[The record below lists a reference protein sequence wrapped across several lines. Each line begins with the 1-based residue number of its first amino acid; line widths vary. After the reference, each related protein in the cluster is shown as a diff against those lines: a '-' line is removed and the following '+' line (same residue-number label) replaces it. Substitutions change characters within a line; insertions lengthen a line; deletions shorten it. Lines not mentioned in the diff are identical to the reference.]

1 MVMTSTVFAGET
13 SSSSDSDNQ
22 HILEFWGY
30 HAYIGTETYSDT
42 LLLRYYQPLEFDQW
56 RGTLRLDTSN
66 VSVYSHSPSESGI
79 DHHGA
84 GTTFLT
90 AWGTIANFNQS
101 WSSSAGGR
109 VILPVALSN
118 QWVAGPQIGAS
129 YKPPLGTQTWL
140 ADFSPLTRYMYG
152 FDVQNNTGPGNPSP
166 SPAVRRLELYPT
178 VGIQL
183 TPNTQ
188 IRFWDEN
195 GINYNAAAGS
205 WFVPLDAML
214 THRVNRH
221 FLFAVGASKQVVE
234 TYQQYKWMVYSKV
247 SFNF

>member
-1 MVMTSTVFAGET
+1 
-13 SSSSDSDNQ
+13 
-22 HILEFWGY
+22 
-30 HAYIGTETYSDT
+30 
-42 LLLRYYQPLEFDQW
+42 
-56 RGTLRLDTSN
+56 
-66 VSVYSHSPSESGI
+66 
-79 DHHGA
+79 
-84 GTTFLT
+84 
-90 AWGTIANFNQS
+90 
-101 WSSSAGGR
+101 
-109 VILPVALSN
+109 LPVALSN
-118 QWVAGPQIGAS
+118 QWVAGPQVGAS

-166 SPAVRRLELYPT
+166 TPAVRRLELYPT

-183 TPNTQ
+183 APNTQ

-195 GINYNAAAGS
+195 GINFNAAAGG
-205 WFVPLDAML
+205 WFVPLDAMV

-234 TYQQYKWMVYSKV
+234 TYQQYKWMVYSKA